1 MEAKARSHKI
11 IKTVRFNQD
20 ELERV
25 KLAAKKHSM
34 SQAEVI
40 REAVT
45 IGLIDLL
52 DGEEEDKLLRARMA
66 DKSKDI
72 DGATFIKA
80 LKKEF
85 GI

>member
-1 MEAKARSHKI
+1 MEAKAKSHKI
-11 IKTVRFNQD
+11 IKTVRFNEE
-20 ELERV
+20 ELERI
-25 KLAAKKHSM
+25 KLTAQKHSI

-52 DGEEEDKLLRARMA
+52 EGEEEDELLRARMA